1 VTDGGQAQLR
11 EQLRELPSLAVI
23 DLQGDVTA
31 SSRDAMLAAYQEAS
45 RLKASDILLNFSRVT
60 YINSGGISAVV
71 ALLIET
77 RRAGQRFAVTG
88 LNPHYLKV
96 FQMMGL
102 SQHARIFE
110 SEGEARAFAVAQGPA
125 AG

>member
-1 VTDGGQAQLR
+1 MTDGVQAQLR
-11 EQLRELPSLAVI
+11 ALPSLAVI
-23 DLQGDVTA
+23 DLQGDLTA

-45 RLKASDILLNFSRVT
+45 RLEPSDVLLNFARVT

-71 ALLIET
+71 GLLIET
-77 RRAGQRFAVTG
+77 RRAGQRLAVTG

-102 SQHARIFE
+102 SQHARVFDT
-110 SEGEARAFAVAQGPA
+110 EAEAQAFAVAQRA
-125 AG
+125 SAG